1 LPLKNCK
8 ANLVLPIFIINLVVL
23 NEGDTMKKGILS
35 CFGVLFVAAI
45 LISGCSKPEEK
56 KAETPPVQKQTVQ
69 EKAPAVKQEMAEK
82 AEPTVEPA
90 TMTDKA
96 IDVAV
101 DVTLEQFKKD
111 IKGGDEF
118 LKNAKGVLVF
128 PSDFKAG
135 LGIGGEYG
143 EGALRIGGKTVDYYS
158 TAAASI
164 GFQLGMQ
171 TKRIIIVF
179 MQDGALKKFRESKG
193 WEAGIDGSIALVEL
207 GAGGTIDTTTIKDPI
222 LGFVFGNKGLMFNLT
237 LEGSKYTKIVR

>member
-1 LPLKNCK
+1 
-8 ANLVLPIFIINLVVL
+8 
-23 NEGDTMKKGILS
+23 MKKGILS

-56 KAETPPVQKQTVQ
+56 KAEAPPVQKQTVQ
-69 EKAPAVKQEMAEK
+69 EKAPAVKQETVEKAEPAVEPATMTDK
-82 AEPTVEPA
+82 DAEPTVEPA

-118 LKNAKGVLVF
+118 LKSAKGVLVF
-128 PSDFKAG
+128 PSVFKAG
-135 LGIGGEYG
+135 VGIGGEYG

-164 GFQLGMQ
+164 GFQLGIQ
-171 TKRIIIVF
+171 SKRIIIVF
-179 MQDGALKKFRESKG
+179 MQDDALKKFRESKG
-193 WEAGIDGSIALVEL
+193 WEAGVDGSVALVEL

-222 LGFVFGNKGLMFNLT
+222 IGFVFGNKGLMFNLT